1 MWRIRRFV
9 LRFVAVLAVSIG
21 IVECGSNQGT
31 KPLAPP
37 GANPVSPSPFAAHNF
52 AFWYET
58 WNPQTTPPK
67 LKPSDVIIG
76 LTPGAVPSA
85 HAANKL
91 VLQYQT
97 YYQSTPNT
105 LLLESLSDLLN
116 VGFQINQ
123 QFVASIFPAPNN
135 YVLCPNSAA
144 LHQRVQDYVLQ
155 AINSQY
161 DGIFVDNTFF
171 DPPAHAICDASHQ
184 HIAALVEG
192 GIAFLHLL
200 SEVRKTL
207 KTNNPAGILITN
219 PGDPDWADQIA
230 TASPSL
236 WDISDVVVWESYG
249 YTSIQGSQ
257 HDVWSDTIT
266 KSYRYATTAPD
277 KAAKLLVLSYPQNV
291 TEARYA
297 FAVARFFGFNW
308 TANLGQDQQNTTQ
321 NGGHFGA
328 FFNDIPYSLGQPVDP
343 LPNATSVLH
352 RTFQNGEIFI
362 NTDSTPQSV
371 TLQPG
376 TIYLGAGTASTSS
389 PTTVDLQPRTSAIVI
404 FE

>member
-1 MWRIRRFV
+1 MLRVCRFA
-9 LRFVAVLAVSIG
+9 LRFVAVLALSIG
-21 IVECGSNQGT
+21 FAGCGSNQGT
-31 KPLAPP
+31 KPLATAR
-37 GANPVSPSPFAAHNF
+37 ANPVNPSSSAAHNF

-58 WNPQTTPPK
+58 WNPQTTPPQ

-76 LTPGAVPSA
+76 LAPDAVASA
-85 HAANKL
+85 HAANKQ

-97 YYQSTPNT
+97 YYQSTPGT
-105 LLLESLSDLLN
+105 LLLKTLDDLPN

-123 QFVASIFPAPNN
+123 QFVASVFPEPNN
-135 YVLCPNSAA
+135 YVLCPNSAV
-144 LHQRVQDYVLQ
+144 LRQRVQDYVLQ
-155 AINSQY
+155 AVESRY

-171 DPPAHAICDASHQ
+171 DPPAHAVCDAPHQ
-184 HIAALVEG
+184 HAAAGVEG
-192 GIAFLHLL
+192 GIAFLQLL

-207 KTNNPAGILITN
+207 LANNPAGILITN
-219 PGDPDWADQIA
+219 PGNPDWADQIA

-257 HDVWSDTIT
+257 HDVWNDTIT
-266 KSYRYATTAPD
+266 KSYRYAATAPE
-277 KAAKLLVLSYPQNV
+277 KAAKLLVLSYPENV
-291 TEARYA
+291 IEARFA

-308 TANLGQDQQNTTQ
+308 TANLGEDQQNTTQ
-321 NGGHFGA
+321 DGGHFGA

-343 LPNATSVLH
+343 LPDPASVLH

-362 NTDSTPQSV
+362 NIDSTPQSV

-376 TIYLGAGTASTSS
+376 TIYLGASTTSTSS
-389 PTTVDLQPRTSAIVI
+389 TTTVNLQPGMAAIVI
-404 FE
+404 FK